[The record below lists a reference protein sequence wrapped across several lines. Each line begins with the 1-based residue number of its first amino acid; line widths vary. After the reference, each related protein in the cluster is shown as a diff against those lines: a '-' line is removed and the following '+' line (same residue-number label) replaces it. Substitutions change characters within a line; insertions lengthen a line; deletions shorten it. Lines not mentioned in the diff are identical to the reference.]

1 MKKRY
6 IFFIIMTVLIS
17 STNAQVPAI
26 KYPLLYKPFISI
38 GYTNTS
44 TNIATEYYNVILNA
58 YRSEGIPVPT
68 QISFGKTTILNGGVY
83 FSRLT
88 TIWIGVALGYAYTPA
103 YSDYGDYAGTLKIDG
118 KIEDYTIS

>member
-1 MKKRY
+1 MPQ
-6 IFFIIMTVLIS
+6 L
-17 STNAQVPAI
+17 PAI

-44 TNIATEYYNVILNA
+44 TNIATEYCEILLECLPFRRNTDYN
-58 YRSEGIPVPT
+58 R
-68 QISFGKTTILNGGVY
+68 NGLRQNDNIKHRNVY

-103 YSDYGDYAGTLKIDG
+103 YPVLEIMPQLRRWMEK
-118 KIEDYTIS
+118 